1 MEGRDMKKIS
11 LFLISVTLLWAMI
24 KLLEKAK
31 DNHEVFTQ
39 REQEIPNLLAAGYDD
54 NEIAGFLRAREKG
67 FQESQFYR

>member
-1 MEGRDMKKIS
+1 MKKAS

-24 KLLEKAK
+24 KLLEKRK

-54 NEIAGFLRAREKG
+54 NEIASFLRAR
-67 FQESQFYR
+67 

>member
-1 MEGRDMKKIS
+1 MKKAS

-24 KLLEKAK
+24 KLLEKRK

-54 NEIAGFLRAREKG
+54 NEIASFLRASGK
-67 FQESQFYR
+67 SI